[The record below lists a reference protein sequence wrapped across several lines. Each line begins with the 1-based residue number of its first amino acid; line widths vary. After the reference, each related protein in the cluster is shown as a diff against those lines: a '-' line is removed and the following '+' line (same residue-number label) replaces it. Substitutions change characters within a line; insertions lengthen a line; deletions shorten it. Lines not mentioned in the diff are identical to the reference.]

1 MQGDEAFNGL
11 QEDTDAQSK
20 KEDAIE
26 KDTKQLCT
34 LPAKR
39 ETLRRVAFLRN
50 LAMGLN
56 LSTRTN
62 VQAVAERTFNATRA
76 ITNPTRSFN

>member
-11 QEDTDAQSK
+11 QEDTDAQSE
-20 KEDAIE
+20 KEDSI
-26 KDTKQLCT
+26 KKGTKQLCT

-50 LAMGLN
+50 LDVRLN
-56 LSTRTN
+56 LSTRKCAGHGGTN
-62 VQAVAERTFNATRA
+62 L
-76 ITNPTRSFN
+76 